1 MDDICCVISI
11 CGWIDFNGVVFGR
24 YLHSIFKC
32 AFSMLTLIKSRLYL
46 PDLSTH
52 PGRLWRQ
59 CLSSDCSP
67 NNRLTRFVVIFIAV
81 FSGERASFP
90 GQISYVFSQIVN
102 HFSFFFVRTS
112 LWHFFPV
119 REGRILSRHWLALSN
134 TRCWEPDGL
143 MWRYISK
150 DLLL

>member
-102 HFSFFFVRTS
+102 HFLFFVRSTS

-119 REGRILSRHWLALSN
+119 REGRILSRHWLAPSD
-134 TRCWEPDGL
+134 TRCWEPDL
-143 MWRYISK
+143 CDVI
-150 DLLL
+150 